1 MIHNRWHLTQA
12 MITLLKPTQPTPKI
26 PHSPKCFDASGVY
39 FVLGLV
45 CLILGLI
52 GIVVPGMP
60 TTVLFFIGGLF
71 WARSSRRFYAWL
83 LAHRLFGQMII
94 NWQTHRAI
102 PRFCQIL
109 ALVDDE
115 PVNNHIIFLN
125 YQARGRWVAW
135 LLAAISLGVGIW
147 MAGAQR
153 LTACL
158 VFKIDFLH
166 SLVWWIKCVYL
177 MD

>member
-1 MIHNRWHLTQA
+1 MTPAQA
-12 MITLLKPTQPTPKI
+12 MTIPPKPTQPTPKNLI
-26 PHSPKCFDASGVY
+26 HQSALMRAVY

-60 TTVLFFIGGLF
+60 TTVFILLAGYF

-102 PRFCQIL
+102 PRFAKYLAWSMMSLSTIIL
-109 ALVDDE
+109 FFKL
-115 PVNNHIIFLN
+115 PSSW
-125 YQARGRWVAW
+125 QWVAW
-135 LLAAISLGVGIW
+135 LLAAVSLGVGIW
-147 MAGAQR
+147 MAR
-153 LTACL
+153 LPNA
-158 VFKIDFLH
+158 
-166 SLVWWIKCVYL
+166 
-177 MD
+177 

>member
-1 MIHNRWHLTQA
+1 MTPAQA
-12 MITLLKPTQPTPKI
+12 MITPLKPTQPTPKNLI
-26 PHSPKCFDASGVY
+26 HQSALMRAVY

-60 TTVLFFIGGLF
+60 TTVFILLAGYF

-102 PRFCQIL
+102 PRFAKYLAWSMMSLSTIILFFKLPSSWQRL
-109 ALVDDE
+109 AL
-115 PVNNHIIFLN
+115 
-125 YQARGRWVAW
+125 G
-135 LLAAISLGVGIW
+135 
-147 MAGAQR
+147 
-153 LTACL
+153 
-158 VFKIDFLH
+158 
-166 SLVWWIKCVYL
+166 
-177 MD
+177 

>member
-1 MIHNRWHLTQA
+1 MTPAQA
-12 MITLLKPTQPTPKI
+12 MITPLKPTQPTPKNLI
-26 PHSPKCFDASGVY
+26 HQSALMRAVY

-60 TTVLFFIGGLF
+60 TTVFILLAGYF

-102 PRFCQIL
+102 PRFAKYLAWSMMSLSTIIL
-109 ALVDDE
+109 
-115 PVNNHIIFLN
+115 FLN
-125 YQARGRWVAW
+125 YQARGSGW
-135 LLAAISLGVGIW
+135 LGFW
-147 MAGAQR
+147 QR
-153 LTACL
+153 LAL
-158 VFKIDFLH
+158 G
-166 SLVWWIKCVYL
+166 
-177 MD
+177 

>member
-1 MIHNRWHLTQA
+1 MTPAQA
-12 MITLLKPTQPTPKI
+12 MITPLKPTQPTPKNLI
-26 PHSPKCFDASGVY
+26 HQSALMRAVY

-60 TTVLFFIGGLF
+60 TTVFILLAGYF

-102 PRFCQIL
+102 PRFAKYLAWSMMSLSTSIL
-109 ALVDDE
+109 FFKL
-115 PVNNHIIFLN
+115 PSSW
-125 YQARGRWVAW
+125 QWVAW

-147 MAGAQR
+147 MAR
-153 LTACL
+153 LPNA
-158 VFKIDFLH
+158 
-166 SLVWWIKCVYL
+166 
-177 MD
+177 

>member
-1 MIHNRWHLTQA
+1 MTPAQA
-12 MITLLKPTQPTPKI
+12 MITPLKPTQPTPKNLI
-26 PHSPKCFDASGVY
+26 HQSALMRAVY

-60 TTVLFFIGGLF
+60 TTVFILLAGYF

-102 PRFCQIL
+102 PRFAKYLAWSMMSLSTIIL
-109 ALVDDE
+109 FFKLPSQWQWA
-115 PVNNHIIFLN
+115 
-125 YQARGRWVAW
+125 AW
-135 LLAAISLGVGIW
+135 LLAAVSLGVGIW
-147 MAGAQR
+147 MAR
-153 LTACL
+153 LPNA
-158 VFKIDFLH
+158 
-166 SLVWWIKCVYL
+166 
-177 MD
+177 

>member
-1 MIHNRWHLTQA
+1 MTPAQA
-12 MITLLKPTQPTPKI
+12 MITPLKPTQPTPKNLI
-26 PHSPKCFDASGVY
+26 HQSALMRAVY

-60 TTVLFFIGGLF
+60 TTVFILLAGYF

-102 PRFCQIL
+102 PRFAKYLAWSMMSLSTIIL
-109 ALVDDE
+109 VFKL
-115 PVNNHIIFLN
+115 PSSW
-125 YQARGRWVAW
+125 QWVAW

-147 MAGAQR
+147 MAR
-153 LTACL
+153 LPNA
-158 VFKIDFLH
+158 
-166 SLVWWIKCVYL
+166 
-177 MD
+177 

>member
-1 MIHNRWHLTQA
+1 MTPAQA
-12 MITLLKPTQPTPKI
+12 MTTPLKPTPLKPTQPTPKNLI
-26 PHSPKCFDASGVY
+26 HQSALMRAVY

-60 TTVLFFIGGLF
+60 TTVFILLAGYF

-102 PRFCQIL
+102 PRFAKYLAWSMMSLSTIIL
-109 ALVDDE
+109 FFKL
-115 PVNNHIIFLN
+115 PS
-125 YQARGRWVAW
+125 QWQWVAW

-147 MAGAQR
+147 MAR
-153 LTACL
+153 LPNA
-158 VFKIDFLH
+158 
-166 SLVWWIKCVYL
+166 
-177 MD
+177 

>member
-1 MIHNRWHLTQA
+1 MTPAQA
-12 MITLLKPTQPTPKI
+12 MITPLKPTQPTPKNLI
-26 PHSPKCFDASGVY
+26 HQSALMRAVY

-60 TTVLFFIGGLF
+60 TTVFILLAGYF

-102 PRFCQIL
+102 PRFAKYLAWSMMSLSTIIL
-109 ALVDDE
+109 FFKLPSSWQWE
-115 PVNNHIIFLN
+115 
-125 YQARGRWVAW
+125 AW
-135 LLAAISLGVGIW
+135 LLAVVSLGVGIW
-147 MAGAQR
+147 MAR
-153 LTACL
+153 LPNA
-158 VFKIDFLH
+158 
-166 SLVWWIKCVYL
+166 
-177 MD
+177 

>member
-1 MIHNRWHLTQA
+1 MTPAQA
-12 MITLLKPTQPTPKI
+12 MITPLKPTQPTPKNLI
-26 PHSPKCFDASGVY
+26 HQSALMRAVY

-60 TTVLFFIGGLF
+60 TTVFILLAGYF

-102 PRFCQIL
+102 PRFAKYLAWSMMSLSTIILFFKLPSSWQWL
-109 ALVDDE
+109 AL
-115 PVNNHIIFLN
+115 
-125 YQARGRWVAW
+125 

-147 MAGAQR
+147 MAR
-153 LTACL
+153 LPNA
-158 VFKIDFLH
+158 
-166 SLVWWIKCVYL
+166 
-177 MD
+177 

>member
-1 MIHNRWHLTQA
+1 MTPAQA
-12 MITLLKPTQPTPKI
+12 MITPLKPTQPTPKNLI
-26 PHSPKCFDASGVY
+26 HQSALMRAVY

-60 TTVLFFIGGLF
+60 TTVFILLAGYF

-102 PRFCQIL
+102 PRFAKYLAWSMMSLSTIIL
-109 ALVDDE
+109 FFKLPSSWQWA
-115 PVNNHIIFLN
+115 
-125 YQARGRWVAW
+125 AW

-147 MAGAQR
+147 MAR
-153 LTACL
+153 LPNA
-158 VFKIDFLH
+158 
-166 SLVWWIKCVYL
+166 
-177 MD
+177 